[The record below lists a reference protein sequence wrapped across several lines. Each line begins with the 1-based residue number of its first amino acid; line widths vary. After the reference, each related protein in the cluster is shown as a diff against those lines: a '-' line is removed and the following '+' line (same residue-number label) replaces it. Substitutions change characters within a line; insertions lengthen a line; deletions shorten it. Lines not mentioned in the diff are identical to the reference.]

1 MKNEKMQ
8 AIIEGYIS
16 AYNAMDVPGMLSYLH
31 QDVVFHSVMN
41 GQYNLSV
48 NGIKE
53 FEDLATHALVLFK
66 SRNQSLTKVDYEG
79 DTANAK
85 IDYQGTLAVDMPT
98 FGQAGETITFKGRSE
113 FIFKDGL
120 IHILTDIS

>member
-53 FEDLATHALVLFK
+53 FENLAT
-66 SRNQSLTKVDYEG
+66 
-79 DTANAK
+79 
-85 IDYQGTLAVDMPT
+85 
-98 FGQAGETITFKGRSE
+98 
-113 FIFKDGL
+113 
-120 IHILTDIS
+120 